1 MVNNV
6 LIIANINI
14 TISYFVI
21 LPPPLMRKADTSI
34 FLFFAE
40 LTAIVIISQKFSTKK
55 LNSMYYIT
63 NVFDSNTFILQNH
76 KLCSIIN
83 MKKEEKTDVKP
94 SASSQNGLRKKSDV
108 MS

>member
-40 LTAIVIISQKFSTKK
+40 LTA
-55 LNSMYYIT
+55 MYYIT

-83 MKKEEKTDVKP
+83 MKKEEKTDVEAVSLFSEWVEKEV
-94 SASSQNGLRKKSDV
+94 RRYV
-108 MS
+108 MTSFYL

>member
-40 LTAIVIISQKFSTKK
+40 LTAIVIISQKFFTKK
-55 LNSMYYIT
+55 LNFMY
-63 NVFDSNTFILQNH
+63 
-76 KLCSIIN
+76 
-83 MKKEEKTDVKP
+83 
-94 SASSQNGLRKKSDV
+94 
-108 MS
+108 

>member
-21 LPPPLMRKADTSI
+21 LPPPLMRKADTSN

-76 KLCSIIN
+76 NLCSII
-83 MKKEEKTDVKP
+83 
-94 SASSQNGLRKKSDV
+94 RI
-108 MS
+108 